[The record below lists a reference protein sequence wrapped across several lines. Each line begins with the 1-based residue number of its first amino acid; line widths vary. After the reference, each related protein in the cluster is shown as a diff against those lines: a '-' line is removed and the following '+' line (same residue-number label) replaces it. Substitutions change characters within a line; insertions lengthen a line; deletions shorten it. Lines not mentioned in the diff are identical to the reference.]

1 MEFNN
6 AEVNVIKECVQEMAE
21 KEVRDLSDLQLAL
34 VGGGI
39 GSVIVG

>member
-1 MEFNN
+1 VEFTKEEVAAVEVVV
-6 AEVNVIKECVQEMAE
+6 AET
-21 KEVRDLSDLQLAL
+21 EVEARQLSDLQLAL